1 MNSILSGISS
11 YFSKSLIL
19 GTFLPVVVFVILSW
33 LLAVPLLPLDWP
45 FFKPLEALDTQWKVL
60 AISFFTIVLS
70 GILYNVN
77 SPLIRLYEGYPWAN
91 LWIGE
96 RRKKHY
102 QRQFRILQAQ
112 WTGMPRLEYELQRS
126 ADRQRTEDP
135 RIQQVQKKEKD
146 AGLRLNTDF
155 PKDEKLVLP
164 TRLGN
169 VIRSFESYPNSQ
181 YKMEAVVLW
190 PRLVAKVDKE
200 YSGAIDG
207 TKTSFDFMLNCSAL
221 SAVLALLMLVVG
233 LIYPTPLT
241 SLQAA
246 LWWLV
251 EIVVFWVA
259 AFFFYQLSI
268 DRAKAWGSTVK
279 GAFDLYRWDLLKQL
293 GYSRLPQT
301 VAEERALWFNI
312 SQRMI
317 YGDSYMIPPAEYSPR
332 TTFVEA
338 EPDFI
343 VRDLEL
349 ARGIAT
355 PDENGEVIVKL
366 SVKNLSRYDA
376 KKIVL
381 ADMLPEDFR
390 YKWDSAAVDN
400 PSEPNYKVSVAGVN
414 PYHFTV
420 GRLERG
426 RELILTYRGLST
438 KKEVEA
444 KTEETGKPTES
455 SLSVGFKWLKKG
467 PADGP
472 KGAQNG

>member
-1 MNSILSGISS
+1 MNSILSGISN

-19 GTFLPVVVFVILSW
+19 GTFLPVVVFVVFIW
-33 LLAVPLLPLDWP
+33 LLAVPLFPSDWP

-70 GILYNVN
+70 GILFNVN
-77 SPLIRLYEGYPWAN
+77 SPLIRLYEGYPWSN

-96 RRKKHY
+96 RRRKHY

-112 WTGMPRLEYELQRS
+112 WKGIPWLEFELQKK
-126 ADRQRTEDP
+126 AAGLNIEDP
-135 RIQQVQKKEKD
+135 RIKQAQNKKKG

-169 VIRSFESYPNSQ
+169 VIRSFESYPDIQ
-181 YKMEAVVLW
+181 YNMEAVILW

-241 SLQAA
+241 SLPSA

-268 DRAKAWGSTVK
+268 DRAKAWGNTVK

-301 VAEERALWFNI
+301 VTEERALWFNI
-312 SQRMI
+312 SQRMS
-317 YGDSYMIPPAEYSPR
+317 YGDSYLVPPAEYSPR

-338 EPDFI
+338 EPNFI
-343 VRDLEL
+343 VLDLAL

-355 PDENGEVIVKL
+355 PDESGEIIVKL
-366 SVKNLSRYDA
+366 SVKNGSKYDA
-376 KKIVL
+376 EKIVL
-381 ADMLPEDFR
+381 ADILPDDFR
-390 YKWDSAAVDN
+390 YKWDSAVVEN
-400 PSEPNYKVSVAGVN
+400 PSEPSYRVSVAGIN

-420 GRLERG
+420 GKLEKDK
-426 RELILTYRGLST
+426 ELVLTYRGLSI
-438 KKEVEA
+438 KKEVKA
-444 KTEETGKPTES
+444 MKEETGKPTENR
-455 SLSVGFKWLKKG
+455 LAVDFKWLETG

-472 KGAQNG
+472 EGAQNV